1 MGRDY
6 SSESLLSFLREAAVA
21 GRMHPATAR
30 SRRKA
35 AEALLE
41 HLNAEEA
48 ADLRCLDYAV
58 LSERIANNPRSS
70 LRPEVAELY
79 AERLAAA
86 LEAFAE
92 FAPEM
97 PTAVSAEPPS
107 PGDSPESSQDADA
120 RVRDDISA
128 QRALEAVHLGMDRM
142 RADVFPIPLDEDR
155 VVFLHG
161 IPHDLT
167 PAEAGKI
174 IRVVE
179 ALAQGTEDS

>member
-6 SSESLLSFLREAAVA
+6 SSESLLSFLREAALA

-58 LSERIANNPRSS
+58 LRERIANNPRSS

-92 FAPEM
+92 FAPEISA
-97 PTAVSAEPPS
+97 AVPAES
-107 PGDSPESSQDADA
+107 PASEESPRDADA
-120 RVRDDISA
+120 LARDDRSA

-179 ALAQGTEDS
+179 ALAQGIEDS

>member
-1 MGRDY
+1 MSRDY

-41 HLNAEEA
+41 HLNAAEA
-48 ADLRCLDYAV
+48 ADLRCLDFAA
-58 LSERIANNPRSS
+58 LRERIANNPRSS

-86 LEAFAE
+86 LDAYADA
-92 FAPEM
+92 APLLRAA
-97 PTAVSAEPPS
+97 PAADPS
-107 PGDSPESSQDADA
+107 PGDSRDSSGAA
-120 RVRDDISA
+120 PAIAGDDLETR
-128 QRALEAVHLGMDRM
+128 RALEAVHLGMDGM

-167 PAEAGKI
+167 PAEASKI
-174 IRVVE
+174 ARVIE